1 MAKKQDNTEE
11 VFEGVEQ
18 SLTRAEQFLETNRN
32 QILYVV
38 GAIIV
43 VVLGIYSYN
52 TYVVA
57 PQETEAQEKV
67 FMAQKYLEQDSLKL
81 ALNGDG
87 IFNLGFLEIADEYS
101 STKIGNTANYYAGV
115 CYLNLGEFENAIE
128 YLDKFSGDDEVLSV
142 LAKAGIGDA
151 FLELGQNDD
160 ALDYY
165 KKAMAMNNN
174 KFVIP
179 LVLMKAAIV
188 SEMQEDYKSA
198 LKYYERIESDF
209 GDSREAADVEKY
221 IAKIEAKMAS

>member
-1 MAKKQDNTEE
+1 MAKKQDSTEE

-38 GAIIV
+38 GAVIV
-43 VVLGIYSYN
+43 IVLGFYSYN

-57 PQETEAQEKV
+57 PQEVEAQEQV

-87 IFNLGFLEIADEYS
+87 IYNLGFLEIADDYS
-101 STKIGNTANYYAGV
+101 GTKIGNTANYYAGV
-115 CYLNLGEFENAIE
+115 CYLNLGEYENAIE
-128 YLDKFSGDDEVLSV
+128 YLDKFDGKDEVLSV
-142 LAKAGIGDA
+142 LAKSGIGDA
-151 FLELGQNDD
+151 FLELGQNDE

-165 KKAMAMNNN
+165 KKALSVNDNQ
-174 KFVIP
+174 FVIP
-179 LVLMKAAIV
+179 LVLMKAALV
-188 SEMQEDYKSA
+188 SEMQDDYKSA
-198 LKYYERIESDF
+198 LKYYNRIQSDF

-221 IAKIEAKMAS
+221 IAKVEAKMAS

>member
-1 MAKKQDNTEE
+1 MESLIEEKRNEVKELDAWKKKLKKDAKSVDK
-11 VFEGVEQ
+11 
-18 SLTRAEQFLETNRN
+18 
-32 QILYVV
+32 
-38 GAIIV
+38 
-43 VVLGIYSYN
+43 
-52 TYVVA
+52 
-57 PQETEAQEKV
+57 
-67 FMAQKYLEQDSLKL
+67 
-81 ALNGDG
+81 
-87 IFNLGFLEIADEYS
+87 
-101 STKIGNTANYYAGV
+101 
-115 CYLNLGEFENAIE
+115 FENAIE

>member
-188 SEMQEDYKSA
+188 SEMQKDYKSA

-221 IAKIEAKMAS
+221 IAKMEAKMAS

>member
-1 MAKKQDNTEE
+1 MAKKQDSTEE

-18 SLTRAEQFLETNRN
+18 SLTRAEQFLEKNKN

-38 GAIIV
+38 GAIVV
-43 VVLGIYSYN
+43 VVLGVYSYN
-52 TYVVA
+52 TYIVA
-57 PQETEAQEKV
+57 PQEAEAQEKV
-67 FMAQKYLEQDSLKL
+67 FMAQKFLEQDSLNL

-87 IFNLGFLEIADEYS
+87 VFNLGFLEIAEEYS
-101 STKIGNTANYYAGV
+101 GTKIGNTANYYAGV
-115 CYLNLGEFENAIE
+115 CYLNMGDFENAIV

-160 ALDYY
+160 ALGYY
-165 KKAMAMNNN
+165 KKALAVNNN

-188 SEMQEDYKSA
+188 SELEEDYKGA
-198 LKYYERIESDF
+198 LKYYERIKSDF
-209 GDSREAADVEKY
+209 GDSREASDVEKY
-221 IAKIEAKMAS
+221 IAKVEAKMAS

>member
-38 GAIIV
+38 SAVIV
-43 VVLGIYSYN
+43 VVLGVFAYN
-52 TYVVA
+52 TYIVA

-67 FMAQKYLEQDSLKL
+67 FMAQKYLEQDSLNL

-87 IFNLGFLEIADEYS
+87 VYNLGFLEIADEYS
-101 STKIGNTANYYAGV
+101 GTKIGNTANYYAGV
-115 CYLNLGEFENAIE
+115 CYLNLGQYENAIT
-128 YLDKFSGDDEVLSV
+128 YLDKFNGKDEVLTV

-151 FLELGQNDD
+151 FLELGQNDE

-165 KKAMAMNNN
+165 KKALAVNNN

-188 SEMQEDYKSA
+188 SELQDDYKSA
-198 LKYYERIESDF
+198 LKYYNRIQSDF

-221 IAKIEAKMAS
+221 IAKVEAKMAS